1 MTKQA
6 KVKKILSEIIGIYED
21 DILDDH
27 KLVEDLEISN
37 TQRTALFL
45 EMGRMLDS
53 EINQRDI
60 FKCEQVCDLYSLV

>member
-53 EINQRDI
+53 EINQRCI
-60 FKCEQVCDLYSLV
+60 CGQKSSTSRK